1 VTNWS
6 SSALL
11 ERAARIRAGN
21 LRPSGS
27 PAIVRLKLRPD
38 YRSGTPPETIVAA
51 KLLVGAGLALRD
63 AHAAVT
69 TLMGQGHIEVHLP
82 AVEALDSLV
91 SALSETGVLVE
102 PAAEG

>member
-1 VTNWS
+1 MTSWS

-27 PAIVRLKLRPD
+27 PAVLRLKLLAD
-38 YRSGTPPETIVAA
+38 YRGRTPPDTIAAA
-51 KLLVGAGLALRD
+51 KLLVGAGMTLRD

-69 TLMGQGHIEVHLP
+69 TLMGRGHAEVRPP
-82 AVEALDSLV
+82 AVEALAPLV
-91 SALSETGVLVE
+91 SALSGTGVVVE
-102 PAAEG
+102 HAATG